1 MKSRGTRKLET
12 IPLFPLNT
20 VLFPGM
26 LLPLHIF
33 EERYKQMIGDCM
45 ARSKPFGVVL
55 MKSGQAEGPLQGE
68 LHTIGT
74 TARVAR
80 AAQLSDGRMNIMT
93 IGQQRFRIIELHPH
107 QKPYLMATIEHFPLT
122 TSDTTTSIANQ
133 VATRLTHY
141 LSKFK
146 KLGKVRVN
154 LNQFPSD
161 PQTLAY
167 LTGVVLP
174 VESQQKQKILSME
187 SAAAMLEYEHRLLR
201 HELTILDILLNERP
215 TESDPFIPFSLN

>member
-1 MKSRGTRKLET
+1 
-12 IPLFPLNT
+12 
-20 VLFPGM
+20 M

-45 ARSKPFGVVL
+45 ARSQPFGVVL
-55 MKSGQAEGPLQGE
+55 LKSGQAEGPHQGE

-107 QKPYLMATIEHFPLT
+107 QEPYLMATIEHFPLA
-122 TSDTTTSIANQ
+122 TSDNTTSIASQ
-133 VATRLTHY
+133 VAARLTRF

-146 KLGKVRVN
+146 ELGKVRVN
-154 LNQFPSD
+154 LQHFPSD
-161 PQTLAY
+161 PQALAY
-167 LTGVVLP
+167 LTGVILP
-174 VESQQKQKILSME
+174 VESQQKQEILSME
-187 SAAAMLEYEHRLLR
+187 SAEAMLEYEHRLLR
-201 HELTILDILLNERP
+201 HELTILDILLNERTMEP
-215 TESDPFIPFSLN
+215 DPFISFSLN

>member
-1 MKSRGTRKLET
+1 MET

-45 ARSKPFGVVL
+45 ARSQPFGVVL
-55 MKSGQAEGPLQGE
+55 LKSGQTEGLLQGE

-107 QKPYLMATIEHFPLT
+107 QEPYLMATIEHFPLT
-122 TSDTTTSIANQ
+122 TSNDTTSIANK
-133 VATRLTHY
+133 VAARLTRY

-146 KLGKVRVN
+146 ELGKVRVN
-154 LNQFPSD
+154 LHQFPND

-167 LTGVVLP
+167 LTGVILP
-174 VESQQKQKILSME
+174 VENPQKQKILSME
-187 SAAAMLEYEHRLLR
+187 SAEAMLEYEHRLLR
-201 HELTILDILLNERP
+201 HELTILDILLNERS
-215 TESDPFIPFSLN
+215 TEPDPFIPFSLN